1 MPPNVEM
8 PVPGVRR
15 QASASQQR
23 LQGNTYR
30 AGQSFASQGTTV
42 KSGGARM
49 GSSFGTMKP
58 TTTDVKRNISNRFN
72 PSFSQQA
79 TGSMKPSSVGGSTSF
94 SQGGSQVAQKM
105 AKSSPSQMVTKMSGA
120 GRAAMATPKATVAA
134 ASSVAKG
141 IAAKVAGRALGVAGL
156 AVPDSTKTEP
166 GNPVFRKTD
175 TGKTQ
180 VAGYR
185 SSTTPSASVKNTQTG
200 MVGSMSRRGE
210 LAPSVKNQE
219 LPSKIAP
226 VQTKEPGTMSA
237 PVAKPAAA
245 PKTEPSSFKQAFS
258 QARKEAGSM
267 GAKST
272 GQFKWT
278 NPKTGETGTYQ
289 SNIRGKGTAKAPEE
303 KFVPMSQQKVTSV
316 GKSSTPATASSA
328 TKADTAPKNVSTDR
342 ASYGPGRQG
351 LTRVAGLTTA
361 GTSSGSLSP
370 TPIKQQDTGMKAAEK
385 PDTFSSVRL
394 NPERTPTTTTRV
406 PTGVPDIAGSA
417 AKPKNATSDTGGFIS
432 QNKPPETAPAPAPEV
447 KASVTAAPE
456 PSYSADSPAGKAWA
470 NRGKF
475 GGTQQ
480 EEKKMVAE
488 SYVSVGDNKYRIV

>member
-1 MPPNVEM
+1 MSMPPNVEM

-237 PVAKPAAA
+237 PVAKPAPA
-245 PKTEPSSFKQAFS
+245 PKTEPSSFKQAFA

-272 GQFKWT
+272 GQFEYKGGKYQT
-278 NPKTGETGTYQ
+278 NIQ
-289 SNIRGKGTAKAPEE
+289 GKGTAKEPEE

-316 GKSSTPATASSA
+316 GKSSTPA
-328 TKADTAPKNVSTDR
+328 
-342 ASYGPGRQG
+342 
-351 LTRVAGLTTA
+351 
-361 GTSSGSLSP
+361 P
-370 TPIKQQDTGMKAAEK
+370 TPAAT
-385 PDTFSSVRL
+385 PA
-394 NPERTPTTTTRV
+394 PEPAKTPA
-406 PTGVPDIAGSA
+406 PT
-417 AKPKNATSDTGGFIS
+417 
-432 QNKPPETAPAPAPEV
+432 PAPAPEV

-456 PSYSADSPAGKAWA
+456 PAPAKAPEPAPAKAPEQEKTYSPESPAGKAWA

-475 GGTQQ
+475 GTQQ
-480 EEKKMVAE
+480 ENKMVAE